1 MKRLALKCARN
12 AVGLGIGL
20 GSAVVEL
27 LAAVLMG
34 VVLLPLLAWPRGRRA
49 ALRPATAAARWFVR
63 FEAGRLERF
72 HDVAL
77 PPGYAGAHAD
87 ADGDAQVLRYL
98 ALRWPLGLLGGTVL
112 LVGVYGAGLA
122 VFALVGWVFTEID
135 HPWQVVLSGFLGL
148 FMLFL
153 ATQGIFG
160 AATLEEHLA
169 VRLVGPDQSEL
180 ERRIEHLAS
189 SRSGVVD
196 AIHDERRRIERD
208 LHDGVQQRL
217 VALGM
222 LLGRARRSRD
232 PVTAAELLVQ
242 AHEESRRA
250 LAELREVAWRVHPAV
265 LDEAGLKAA
274 LESVAERSPLPVELA
289 YRVEGPLSRQVETV
303 AYFIV
308 SECVTNVVKHAE
320 ATRIE
325 VTIADDEKGDLVVRV
340 RDDGD
345 GGADPRGGGLT
356 GLARRVAALDGTFTV
371 DSPVGGPTDVRAEL
385 PCV

>member
-12 AVGLGIGL
+12 AVGLGIGV

-27 LAAVLMG
+27 LCAVLTG
-34 VVLLPLLAWPRGRRA
+34 ALLLPLLAWPCGRRA

-77 PPGYAGAHAD
+77 PPGYAGAHE
-87 ADGDAQVLRYL
+87 DGDAQVLRYL

-112 LVGVYGAGLA
+112 LVGAYGTGLG
-122 VFALVGWVFTEID
+122 VFALIGWMITEIN
-135 HPWQVVLSGFLGL
+135 HPWYVTMGGFLGL
-148 FMLFL
+148 FMIFL
-153 ATQGIFG
+153 AVQGISG
-160 AATLEEHLA
+160 VITLEEHLA
-169 VRLVGPDQSEL
+169 VRLVGPDQHEL
-180 ERRIEHLAS
+180 ERRIEQLAA

-232 PVTAAELLVQ
+232 PVLAAELLVQ

-250 LAELREVAWRVHPAV
+250 LVELREVAWRVHPAV

-274 LESVAERSPLPVELA
+274 LESVAERSPLPVTLT
-289 YRVEGPLSRQVETV
+289 YRVGRPLNKQLETV

-308 SECVTNVVKHAE
+308 SECVTNVVKHAG

-325 VTIADDEKGDLVVRV
+325 VSITDDEKGALIVGV

-356 GLARRVAALDGTFTV
+356 GLASRVAALDGTLAV
-371 DSPVGGPTDVRAEL
+371 DSPAGGPTAVRAEL
-385 PCV
+385 PCA